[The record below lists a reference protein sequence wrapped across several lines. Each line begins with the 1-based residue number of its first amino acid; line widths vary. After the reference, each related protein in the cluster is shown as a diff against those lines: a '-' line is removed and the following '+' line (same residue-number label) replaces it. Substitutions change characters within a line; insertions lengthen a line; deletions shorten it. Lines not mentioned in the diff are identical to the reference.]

1 MSIPIFKTIMKH
13 TKILLILKGQDPISK
28 HHEINIYIYKKIV
41 EMEQDEDISFE
52 QANIL
57 SLWYTT
63 QKWKL
68 FFKQKPNDTLT
79 TVFGIYA
86 WPLWQSN
93 IDTQYILNP
102 HE

>member
-1 MSIPIFKTIMKH
+1 
-13 TKILLILKGQDPISK
+13 
-28 HHEINIYIYKKIV
+28 
-41 EMEQDEDISFE
+41 MEQDEDISFE